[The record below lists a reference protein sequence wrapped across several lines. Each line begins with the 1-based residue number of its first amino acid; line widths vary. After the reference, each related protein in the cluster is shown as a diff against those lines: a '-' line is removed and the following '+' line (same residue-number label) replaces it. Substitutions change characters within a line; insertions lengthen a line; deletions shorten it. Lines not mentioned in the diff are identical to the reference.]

1 MHLMLFD
8 LEFTGHHPNYIKHFV
23 NFWQSEQD
31 RRKLTIVVSPEFIQK
46 HKAIVDMLLS
56 KRGQS
61 KIVFQSISL
70 QEAKSLQ
77 APTRFNRAL
86 RRLKEWKLLCKY
98 ARLVNAD
105 HCLVMFID
113 KLQLPIILGFQA
125 PCPISGIYFQPSF
138 HYKSFHENTS
148 KHMTRYNSHSHTKD
162 LRDFL
167 FLHRS
172 AQNSKLKQLFVLDPF
187 VVDFIQNK
195 YKKLKCTYLP
205 DPIES
210 YKPTESFPR
219 VFPYLI
225 EEDRIA
231 FLIFGFLD
239 ERKGITKFLE
249 AIDALPVET
258 CKKICLILAGQLE
271 NSMASYLPQRLE
283 YLAKTKGVQFIC
295 DFEYIS
301 EEKIYSY
308 FQMAD
313 IILAIYQNHLGMSG
327 ILLTAAAMQKPVLCQ
342 SYGLMGQLVRERN
355 LGLDV
360 DSTQVSEIAASI
372 EHILSTPIDNIG
384 DKGSMINWVKSH
396 SPSNFYETIV
406 NNI

>member
-1 MHLMLFD
+1 MLFD
-8 LEFTGHHPNYIKHFV
+8 LEFTGHHANYIRHFV
-23 NFWQSEQD
+23 NFWKIQQSE
-31 RRKLTIVVSPEFIQK
+31 KHLTIVVSPEFIQR
-46 HKAIVDMLLS
+46 HTAIFDLALS
-56 KRGQS
+56 EKGQS
-61 KIVFQSISL
+61 HMSFQSISP
-70 QEAKSLQ
+70 QEAESLQ
-77 APTRFNRAL
+77 ASTRIHRAL

-98 ARLVNAD
+98 AKLVGAD

-113 KLQLPIILGFQA
+113 KLQLPIILGFQP

-138 HYKSFHENTS
+138 HYKDFHENAS
-148 KHMTRYNSHSHTKD
+148 KHKTGFYSDSYIKD

-205 DPIES
+205 DPIEP
-210 YKPTESFPR
+210 YKPKESFFQ
-219 VFPYLI
+219 VSSHSI

-249 AIDALPVET
+249 AIDTLPVET

-271 NSMASYLPQRLE
+271 SSMVSYLPQRLE
-283 YLAKTKGVQFIC
+283 YLAKTKEVQFIC

-360 DSTQVSEIAASI
+360 DSTQVSEIVARI

-384 DKGSMINWVKSH
+384 NRDSMIDWVESH
-396 SPSNFYETIV
+396 APSNFYKTIID
-406 NNI
+406 NI